1 MDKSEL
7 VQSFVDGT
15 VLTFDKPLGW
25 TSFDVVNKVRS
36 MMRYVLG
43 IKKLKTGHA
52 GTLDPLATGLLI
64 ICTGKQTKSI
74 ERFQDMEKEYTGT
87 FTIGQTTP
95 SFDLETTPDG
105 SFPVNHITREMVM
118 AAAEK
123 LSGHHDQVPPQFSA
137 KKIEGE
143 RAYEFARRGEH
154 TELKARKI
162 VISEFEI
169 TRFETP
175 EADFRVVCSK
185 GTYIRSL
192 ARDFGRELHSGAHL
206 KNLRRTRI
214 GSFSTEGA
222 WTIED
227 FEKHLRKIDDLGF
240 RIDD

>member
-1 MDKSEL
+1 MEKDEL
-7 VQSFVDGT
+7 VQSFVQGE
-15 VLTFDKPLGW
+15 VLTFDKSIGW
-25 TSFDVVNKVRS
+25 SSFDVVNKVRS

-43 IKKLKTGHA
+43 IKMLRTGHA

-74 ERFQDMEKEYTGT
+74 ESFQDMEKEYTGT
-87 FTIGQTTP
+87 FIIGQTTP
-95 SFDLETTPDG
+95 SFDLETKTDG
-105 SFPVNHITREMVM
+105 QFPTGHITIEMAR

-123 LSGHHDQVPPQFSA
+123 LSGHHDQIPPLFSA

-162 VISEFEI
+162 EITQFEI
-169 TRFETP
+169 TRFELP
-175 EADFRVVCSK
+175 EIDFRVVCSK

-206 KNLRRTRI
+206 QSLRRTRI
-214 GSFSTEGA
+214 GHFSVNDA
-222 WTIED
+222 WRIED
-227 FEKHLRKIDDLGF
+227 FEKHLRSKLV
-240 RIDD
+240 

>member
-1 MDKSEL
+1 MQKNEQI
-7 VQSFVDGT
+7 QSFIDGE
-15 VLTFDKPLGW
+15 VLCFDKPLGW

-64 ICTGKQTKSI
+64 ICTGRQTKSI
-74 ERFQDMEKEYTGT
+74 ESFQEMEKEYTGT
-87 FTIGQTTP
+87 FVLGKTTP
-95 SFDLETTPDG
+95 SFDLETQVDEH
-105 SFPVNHITREMVM
+105 FPTGHITPELVLQ
-118 AAAEK
+118 AAGN
-123 LSGHHDQVPPQFSA
+123 LSGHQEQIPPLFSA

-154 TELKARKI
+154 TELRARKI

-169 TRFETP
+169 TRYELP

-206 KNLRRTRI
+206 KSLRRTRI
-214 GSFSTEGA
+214 GNFLADGA
-222 WTIED
+222 WTIEA
-227 FEKHLRKIDDLGF
+227 FEQHLRGMAEE
-240 RIDD
+240 

>member
-1 MDKSEL
+1 MEKSDL
-7 VQSFVDGT
+7 VQSFVDGA

-74 ERFQDMEKEYTGT
+74 ESFQEMEKEYTGT
-87 FTIGQTTP
+87 FILGQTTP
-95 SFDLETTPDG
+95 SFDLETKTDG
-105 SFPVNHITREMVM
+105 HFSTEHISREMVER
-118 AAAEK
+118 AAQK
-123 LSGHHDQVPPQFSA
+123 LSGHHDQIPPQYSA
-137 KKIEGE
+137 KKVEGE

-169 TRFETP
+169 TRFEIP
-175 EADFRVVCSK
+175 ETDFRVVCSK

-206 KNLRRTRI
+206 KSLRRTRI
-214 GSFSTEGA
+214 GNYSADDA
-222 WTIED
+222 WSIED
-227 FEKHLRKIDDLGF
+227 FEKHLRKLMI
-240 RIDD
+240 

>member
-1 MDKSEL
+1 MEKSEQ
-7 VQSFVDGT
+7 VQSFIDGA

-74 ERFQDMEKEYTGT
+74 ESFQDMEKEYTGT
-87 FTIGQTTP
+87 FTLGQTTP
-95 SFDLETTPDG
+95 SFDLETKTDAH
-105 SFPVNHITREMVM
+105 FPTEHITREMVEL
-118 AAAEK
+118 AAQK
-123 LSGHHDQVPPQFSA
+123 LSGHHDQIPPQFSA

-162 VISEFEI
+162 VISDFEI
-169 TRFETP
+169 TRFEMP

-192 ARDFGRELHSGAHL
+192 ARDFGRELNSGAHL

-214 GSFSTEGA
+214 GTYSAEEA
-222 WTIED
+222 WTIGD
-227 FEKHLRKIDDLGF
+227 FEKHLRNIEDLGMM
-240 RIDD
+240 I

>member
-1 MDKSEL
+1 MEKSEQ

-74 ERFQDMEKEYTGT
+74 ESFQDMEKEYTGT
-87 FTIGQTTP
+87 FTLGQTTP
-95 SFDLETTPDG
+95 SFDLETKPDEHL
-105 SFPVNHITREMVM
+105 PTEHITREMVEL
-118 AAAEK
+118 AAQK

-162 VISEFEI
+162 FISEFEI
-169 TRFETP
+169 TRFELP

-214 GSFSTEGA
+214 GSYSAKEA

-227 FEKHLRKIDDLGF
+227 FEKHLRKLMI
-240 RIDD
+240 

>member
-1 MDKSEL
+1 MEKNER
-7 VQSFVDGT
+7 VQSFIDGA

-74 ERFQDMEKEYTGT
+74 ESFQDMEKEYTGT
-87 FTIGQTTP
+87 FTLGQTTP
-95 SFDLETTPDG
+95 SFDLETKTDNH
-105 SFPVNHITREMVM
+105 FPTGHITHELVIQ
-118 AAAEK
+118 AAEK
-123 LSGHHDQVPPQFSA
+123 LSGHHEQIPPQFSA

-162 VISEFEI
+162 EISAFEI
-169 TRFETP
+169 TRFELP

-206 KNLRRTRI
+206 KSLRRTRI
-214 GSFSTEGA
+214 GNYSAETA
-222 WTIED
+222 WSIDD
-227 FEKHLRKIDDLGF
+227 FEKHLRKIADLGLM
-240 RIDD
+240 I

>member
-1 MDKSEL
+1 MQKNE
-7 VQSFVDGT
+7 QIEAFIDGE
-15 VLTFDKPLGW
+15 VLCFDKPLGW

-64 ICTGKQTKSI
+64 ICTGRQTKSI
-74 ERFQDMEKEYTGT
+74 ESFQEMEKEYTGT
-87 FTIGQTTP
+87 FILGKTTP
-95 SFDLETTPDG
+95 SFDLETQVDEH
-105 SFPVNHITREMVM
+105 FPTGHITRDLVLQ
-118 AAAEK
+118 AAAN
-123 LSGHHDQVPPQFSA
+123 LSGHQEQIPPLFSA

-162 VISEFEI
+162 LISEFEI
-169 TRFETP
+169 TRFELP

-206 KNLRRTRI
+206 KSLRRTRI
-214 GSFSTEGA
+214 GTYQAEGA
-222 WTIED
+222 WTIEA
-227 FEKHLRKIDDLGF
+227 FEQHLRAIAAENP
-240 RIDD
+240 

>member
-1 MDKSEL
+1 MDKNEL
-7 VQSFVDGT
+7 VHSFVEGS
-15 VLTFDKPLGW
+15 VISFDKPLGW

-74 ERFQDMEKEYTGT
+74 ESFQDMEKEYTGT
-87 FTIGQTTP
+87 FILGETTP
-95 SFDLETTPDG
+95 SFDLETKPDAT
-105 SFPVNHITREMVM
+105 FPTSHIMYEMLES
-118 AAAEK
+118 AAKK
-123 LSGHHDQVPPQFSA
+123 LSGHHNQIPPLFSA

-154 TELKARKI
+154 TELKARKV
-162 VISEFEI
+162 VISCFDI
-169 TRFETP
+169 TRFEMP
-175 EADFRVVCSK
+175 EVDFRVVCSK

-206 KNLRRTRI
+206 KSLRRTRI
-214 GSFSTEGA
+214 GHFKVEDA
-222 WTIED
+222 WTID
-227 FEKHLRKIDDLGF
+227 GFEKHLKALKIDD
-240 RIDD
+240 

>member
-1 MDKSEL
+1 MQHIEQ
-7 VQSFVDGT
+7 VQSFIDGA

-123 LSGHHDQVPPQFSA
+123 LSGHQDQIPPQFSA

-154 TELKARKI
+154 TELKSRKI

-169 TRFETP
+169 TRFELP

-206 KNLRRTRI
+206 KSLRRTRI
-214 GSFSTEGA
+214 GRFMAEDA
-222 WTIED
+222 WSIED
-227 FEKHLRKIDDLGF
+227 FEKHLKGL
-240 RIDD
+240 RIED